1 MQSHVSRWHRHSGTG
16 KWEWEAIRDK
26 FTSDGDRFRNTWSG
40 VLPALIKPWFVS
52 LPDQPS
58 HRVRLAFTL
67 HFLPHP
73 ATNNPSPLVILS
85 SQVSQPFLYV
95 ISVLPIPQWNADLV
109 YIVHVIG
116 DGRCQDA
123 TANQYWCTWEGE
135 IQNQSL
141 EEIEDPDTD
150 ISDQCVSWKFLC

>member
-1 MQSHVSRWHRHSGTG
+1 MQSHLSRWHRHSGTDR
-16 KWEWEAIRDK
+16 WEWEAIRDK
-26 FTSDGDRFRNTWSG
+26 FTSAGDRFRNTWSG
-40 VLPALIKPWFVS
+40 ILPALIKPWFVS

-67 HFLPHP
+67 CFPPRP

-95 ISVLPIPQWNADLV
+95 ISVLPIPLWNAWNADLV
-109 YIVHVIG
+109 YILHVIG

-123 TANQYWCTWEGE
+123 TASSTHGRGDSG
-135 IQNQSL
+135 NQSL

-150 ISDQCVSWKFLC
+150 IFDPV